1 MTSYSL
7 VLLNGGMGVRVGG
20 RRPKQL
26 LKLRGIPILVYSLVV
41 ADRIPEIRQIV
52 LNHPPQWRTEVEQV
66 LEAYAFG
73 TEIELVE
80 GAPTR
85 HASVREMLPLC
96 RYEDVILHETARPLA
111 DDADFRRLID
121 APERNAALMSP
132 IPFTVA
138 PVDPVAGLVTGS
150 LERDRLRNVQ
160 LPQKFARA
168 DLADAHAGA
177 LARGEE
183 WTEDAT
189 LVAHA
194 GHPVHVLPGT
204 DRNLK
209 VTTPTDVRLAEFLLR
224 EEERD
229 V

>member
-1 MTSYSL
+1 M
-7 VLLNGGMGVRVGG
+7 
-20 RRPKQL
+20 
-26 LKLRGIPILVYSLVV
+26 
-41 ADRIPEIRQIV
+41 
-52 LNHPPQWRTEVEQV
+52 
-66 LEAYAFG
+66 
-73 TEIELVE
+73 
-80 GAPTR
+80 
-85 HASVREMLPLC
+85 
-96 RYEDVILHETARPLA
+96 
-111 DDADFRRLID
+111 
-121 APERNAALMSP
+121 
-132 IPFTVA
+132 
-138 PVDPVAGLVTGS
+138 
-150 LERDRLRNVQ
+150 Q

-168 DLADAHAGA
+168 DLAGAHAGA
-177 LARGEE
+177 LERGEE